1 MPPRRPKP
9 ASQPVRPGHQ
19 SLGEACRSL
28 GLNSHGMRCPACP
41 LKVLCVTETR
51 WRVPRQSRL
60 RYLV

>member
-1 MPPRRPKP
+1 MPPRQPKP
-9 ASQPVRPGHQ
+9 ASQSVRQGRQ

-28 GLNSHGMRCPACP
+28 GLDSHGMRCPGCP